1 MNEKRFLLI
10 VDLKANGKLYYGP
23 FANDGEAM
31 SESVRLARVYP
42 EAVFTVEELLN
53 GDHTQK

>member
-23 FANDGEAM
+23 FANDLAAM
-31 SESVRLARVYP
+31 SESVILARVYP
-42 EAVFTVEELLN
+42 ESVFTIEELLD